1 MNNTIDLNSNKT
13 PTFHYLNWN
22 KKIFLTLLIVIM
34 TSISS
39 NADYTSS
46 GTADSKGQ
54 AYIEAMSNTPSGSHW
69 VVKSVNYSFG
79 YLNRYVCTI
88 VWKEK

>member
-1 MNNTIDLNSNKT
+1 MNNTIDISSNKF
-13 PTFHYLNWN
+13 PSFNYLNWN

-34 TSISS
+34 TSIAS

-69 VVKSVNYSFG
+69 VLKSVNYSF
-79 YLNRYVCTI
+79 
-88 VWKEK
+88 